1 MVKVTNPPIQLPFK
15 LPFSFIEKDST
26 EAKEHITL
34 QKVINDLAVLSG
46 KNKNDSFYFNKT
58 IHVSEPDSFISFMID
73 DPLIVFDT
81 ITKLFGTYEELTHEQ
96 RKRQRKDHQKQF

>member
-1 MVKVTNPPIQLPFK
+1 LTQSIGENPCLIRLKKNTSAESKTKILYPMVKVTNPPIQLPFN

-46 KNKNDSFYFNKT
+46 KNKNDSFY
-58 IHVSEPDSFISFMID
+58 ID
-73 DPLIVFDT
+73 CL
-81 ITKLFGTYEELTHEQ
+81 
-96 RKRQRKDHQKQF
+96 